1 MLSLLRVL
9 MFYRIT
15 VRGNVGD
22 RLGDVFP
29 NLNVYYDGEQS
40 VIEGPVRDQT
50 QLHGILALIRDLN
63 LTLLT
68 VESSR

>member
-1 MLSLLRVL
+1 

-22 RLGDVFP
+22 RVDDVFP
-29 NLNVYYDGEQS
+29 DLDVDYDGDLS

-50 QLHGILALIRDLN
+50 QLHGVLALIRDLN
-63 LTLLT
+63 VALLT
-68 VESSR
+68 VESSP